1 MTFPSFFVIIF
12 LGIKR
17 IVVNMDN
24 TNNVN
29 NGVGSENNAP
39 VNNGVSV
46 PNTQPEVI
54 NSNTQQVVGQT
65 SVLEGVQTNTPQTAQ
80 PVQSV
85 QPQTVAAPTVQPTPE
100 TPMPEMPA
108 MPEVAPMEAAPME
121 EQVISTHKKKTSNL
135 IMYILVII
143 LILFVV
149 FIDPIKEFITDKI
162 IDFKSNNPNTSENL
176 ISGFLKLEEKS
187 GYIKVNNIKYY
198 NVKKSNETNIILN
211 YEPYKNSSNIE
222 KEGIYIEL
230 YNADKEIL
238 SKTLFN
244 PSKIEKEVV
253 RTFTFEVTNDVY
265 TDAFYALVKTYTDE
279 ELKSTKTLTCK
290 YTVNNDNITLNY
302 VNTYEFINN
311 SLTKYNVNKT
321 FSYKEDN
328 TESNKYK
335 GELKSEYLNINDFNI
350 KSEYNDT
357 SLKYSIDLSNEIK
370 DFRPLYKKDTIITIV
385 KNKEELKKWK
395 CE

>member
-1 MTFPSFFVIIF
+1 
-12 LGIKR
+12 
-17 IVVNMDN
+17 MDN

-29 NGVGSENNAP
+29 NGVGSENSAP

-65 SVLEGVQTNTPQTAQ
+65 SALEGVQTNTPQTAQ

-85 QPQTVAAPTVQPTPE
+85 QPQTVAAPTVQPTPA

-162 IDFKSNNPNTSENL
+162 IDFKPNNPNTSENL

-211 YEPYKNSSNIE
+211 YEPYKNSSN
-222 KEGIYIEL
+222 
-230 YNADKEIL
+230 
-238 SKTLFN
+238 
-244 PSKIEKEVV
+244 IEKEVV

-335 GELKSEYLNINDFNI
+335 DELKSEYLNINDFNI

>member
-1 MTFPSFFVIIF
+1 
-12 LGIKR
+12 
-17 IVVNMDN
+17 MDN

-85 QPQTVAAPTVQPTPE
+85 QPQTVVAPTMQPTPA

-162 IDFKSNNPNTSENL
+162 IDFKPNNPNTSENL

-244 PSKIEKEVV
+244 PSKIEKNVV

-328 TESNKYK
+328 AESNKYK
-335 GELKSEYLNINDFNI
+335 NELKNEYLNINDFNI

-385 KNKEELKKWK
+385 KNKEKLKKWK

>member
-1 MTFPSFFVIIF
+1 
-12 LGIKR
+12 
-17 IVVNMDN
+17 MDN

-85 QPQTVAAPTVQPTPE
+85 QPQTVVAPTVQPTPE

-108 MPEVAPMEAAPME
+108 MPEVAPMEATPME

-162 IDFKSNNPNTSENL
+162 TDFKPNNPNTSENL

>member
-1 MTFPSFFVIIF
+1 
-12 LGIKR
+12 
-17 IVVNMDN
+17 MDN
-24 TNNVN
+24 ANNVN
-29 NGVGSENNAP
+29 NGVGSENSAP

-85 QPQTVAAPTVQPTPE
+85 QPQTVVAPTMQPTPA

-162 IDFKSNNPNTSENL
+162 IDFKPNNPNTSENL

-244 PSKIEKEVV
+244 PSKIEKNVV

-328 TESNKYK
+328 AESNKYK
-335 GELKSEYLNINDFNI
+335 NELKSEYLNINDFNI

-370 DFRPLYKKDTIITIV
+370 DFRPLYKKDTIITII

>member
-1 MTFPSFFVIIF
+1 
-12 LGIKR
+12 
-17 IVVNMDN
+17 MDN

-29 NGVGSENNAP
+29 NGVGSENSAP

-85 QPQTVAAPTVQPTPE
+85 QPQTVVAPTMQPTPA

-162 IDFKSNNPNTSENL
+162 IDFKPNNPNTSENL

-244 PSKIEKEVV
+244 PSKIEKNVV

-335 GELKSEYLNINDFNI
+335 NELKSEYLNINDFNI

>member
-1 MTFPSFFVIIF
+1 
-12 LGIKR
+12 
-17 IVVNMDN
+17 MDN

-85 QPQTVAAPTVQPTPE
+85 QPQTVAAPTVQPTPA

-108 MPEVAPMEAAPME
+108 MPEVAPMEATPME

-162 IDFKSNNPNTSENL
+162 IDFKPNNPNTSENL

-244 PSKIEKEVV
+244 PSKIEKNVV

-321 FSYKEDN
+321 FSYKGDN

-335 GELKSEYLNINDFNI
+335 NELKNEYLNINDFNI
-350 KSEYNDT
+350 KSEYNDN

>member
-1 MTFPSFFVIIF
+1 
-12 LGIKR
+12 
-17 IVVNMDN
+17 MDN

-162 IDFKSNNPNTSENL
+162 IDFKPNNPNTFENL

-335 GELKSEYLNINDFNI
+335 NELKSEYLNINDFNI

-385 KNKEELKKWK
+385 KNKEKLKKWK

>member
-1 MTFPSFFVIIF
+1 
-12 LGIKR
+12 
-17 IVVNMDN
+17 MDN

-29 NGVGSENNAP
+29 NGVGSENSAP
-39 VNNGVSV
+39 VNNGISV

-65 SVLEGVQTNTPQTAQ
+65 SALEGVQTNTPQTAQ

-85 QPQTVAAPTVQPTPE
+85 QPQTVAAPTVQPTPA

-162 IDFKSNNPNTSENL
+162 IDFNPNNPNTSENL

-244 PSKIEKEVV
+244 PSKIEKNVV

-385 KNKEELKKWK
+385 KNKEKLKKWK

>member
-1 MTFPSFFVIIF
+1 
-12 LGIKR
+12 
-17 IVVNMDN
+17 MDN

-29 NGVGSENNAP
+29 NGVGSENSAP

-85 QPQTVAAPTVQPTPE
+85 QPQTVVAPTMQPTPA

-162 IDFKSNNPNTSENL
+162 IDFKPNNPNTSENL

-335 GELKSEYLNINDFNI
+335 NELKNEYLNINDFNI

>member
-1 MTFPSFFVIIF
+1 
-12 LGIKR
+12 
-17 IVVNMDN
+17 MDN

-46 PNTQPEVI
+46 SNTQPEVI

-65 SVLEGVQTNTPQTAQ
+65 SALEGVQTNTPQTAQ

-85 QPQTVAAPTVQPTPE
+85 QPQTVVAPTVQPTPA

-162 IDFKSNNPNTSENL
+162 IDFKPNNPNTFENL

-244 PSKIEKEVV
+244 PSKIEKNVV

-335 GELKSEYLNINDFNI
+335 NELKSEYLNINDFNI

-385 KNKEELKKWK
+385 KNKEKLKKWK

>member
-1 MTFPSFFVIIF
+1 
-12 LGIKR
+12 
-17 IVVNMDN
+17 MDN

-29 NGVGSENNAP
+29 NGVNNENTVP
-39 VNNGVSV
+39 VNNGTLVV
-46 PNTQPEVI
+46 
-54 NSNTQQVVGQT
+54 NTQQEVVNAGTVTAQNQPTAPTESQTPVTEAQQVNVGQT
-65 SVLEGVQTNTPQTAQ
+65 TEPTGT
-80 PVQSV
+80 V
-85 QPQTVAAPTVQPTPE
+85 QPQVVPSPAIEPQPAVAIPIQEQP
-100 TPMPEMPA
+100 PMQ
-108 MPEVAPMEAAPME
+108 EVAPMEAAPME

-162 IDFKSNNPNTSENL
+162 IDFKPNNPNTSENL

-244 PSKIEKEVV
+244 PSKIEKNVV

-335 GELKSEYLNINDFNI
+335 NELKSEYLNINDFNI
-350 KSEYNDT
+350 KSEYSDT

-370 DFRPLYKKDTIITIV
+370 DFRPLYKKDTIITII

>member
-1 MTFPSFFVIIF
+1 
-12 LGIKR
+12 
-17 IVVNMDN
+17 MDN

-29 NGVGSENNAP
+29 NGVGSENSAP

-85 QPQTVAAPTVQPTPE
+85 QPQTVVAPTMQPTPA

-162 IDFKSNNPNTSENL
+162 IDFKPNNPNTSENL

-244 PSKIEKEVV
+244 PSKIEKNVV

-335 GELKSEYLNINDFNI
+335 NELKSEYLNINDFNI
-350 KSEYNDT
+350 KSEYSDT

>member
-1 MTFPSFFVIIF
+1 
-12 LGIKR
+12 
-17 IVVNMDN
+17 MDN

-29 NGVGSENNAP
+29 NGVGSENSAP
-39 VNNGVSV
+39 VNNGISV

-65 SVLEGVQTNTPQTAQ
+65 SALEGVQTNTPQTAQ

-85 QPQTVAAPTVQPTPE
+85 QPPTVQPTPA

-162 IDFKSNNPNTSENL
+162 IDFNPNNPNTSENL

-211 YEPYKNSSNIE
+211 YEPYKNSSNIK

-244 PSKIEKEVV
+244 PSKIEKNVV

-335 GELKSEYLNINDFNI
+335 NELKSEYLNINDFNI
-350 KSEYNDT
+350 KSEYSDT

>member
-1 MTFPSFFVIIF
+1 
-12 LGIKR
+12 
-17 IVVNMDN
+17 MDN

-29 NGVGSENNAP
+29 NGVGSENSAP

-85 QPQTVAAPTVQPTPE
+85 QPQTVAAPTVQPTPAIL
-100 TPMPEMPA
+100 MPEMPA

-162 IDFKSNNPNTSENL
+162 IDFKPNNPNTSENL

-198 NVKKSNETNIILN
+198 NVKKGDGTNIILN

-279 ELKSTKTLTCK
+279 ELKSAKTLTCK

-311 SLTKYNVNKT
+311 SLTKYNVNKI

-335 GELKSEYLNINDFNI
+335 NELKSEYLNINDFNI

>member
-1 MTFPSFFVIIF
+1 
-12 LGIKR
+12 
-17 IVVNMDN
+17 MDN

-29 NGVGSENNAP
+29 NGVGSENSAP
-39 VNNGVSV
+39 VNNGVLV

-85 QPQTVAAPTVQPTPE
+85 QPQTVVAPTMQPTPA

-162 IDFKSNNPNTSENL
+162 IDFKPNNPNTSENL

-335 GELKSEYLNINDFNI
+335 NELKNEYLNINDFNI

>member
-1 MTFPSFFVIIF
+1 
-12 LGIKR
+12 
-17 IVVNMDN
+17 MDN
-24 TNNVN
+24 ANNVN
-29 NGVGSENNAP
+29 NGVGSENSAP

-85 QPQTVAAPTVQPTPE
+85 QPQTVVAPTVQPTPA

-162 IDFKSNNPNTSENL
+162 IDFKHNNPNTSENL

-335 GELKSEYLNINDFNI
+335 NELKSEYLNINDFNI

>member
-1 MTFPSFFVIIF
+1 
-12 LGIKR
+12 
-17 IVVNMDN
+17 MDN

-54 NSNTQQVVGQT
+54 NSNIQQVVGQT

-85 QPQTVAAPTVQPTPE
+85 QPQTVVAPTMQPTPA

-162 IDFKSNNPNTSENL
+162 IDFKPNNPNTSENL

-244 PSKIEKEVV
+244 PSKIEKNVV

-321 FSYKEDN
+321 FSYKGDN

-335 GELKSEYLNINDFNI
+335 NELKNEYLNINDFNI

-370 DFRPLYKKDTIITIV
+370 DFRPLYKKDAIITIV

>member
-1 MTFPSFFVIIF
+1 
-12 LGIKR
+12 
-17 IVVNMDN
+17 MDN

-29 NGVGSENNAP
+29 NGVGSENSTP

-65 SVLEGVQTNTPQTAQ
+65 SALEGVQTNTPQTAQ

-85 QPQTVAAPTVQPTPE
+85 QPQTVAAPTVQPAPATSMPE
-100 TPMPEMPA
+100 TPA

-143 LILFVV
+143 LILFVI
-149 FIDPIKEFITDKI
+149 FIDPIKEFITDKVTN
-162 IDFKSNNPNTSENL
+162 FKPNNPNTSENL
-176 ISGFLKLEEKS
+176 IGGFLKLEEKT

-198 NVKKSNETNIILN
+198 NVKKSNGTNIVLN
-211 YEPYKNSSNIE
+211 YEPYKNSSSIE

-230 YNADKEIL
+230 YNDDKEIL
-238 SKTLFN
+238 SKTIFN
-244 PSKIEKEVV
+244 PSKVEKNVV

-290 YTVNNDNITLNY
+290 YTVNNDDITLNY

-311 SLTKYNVNKT
+311 SLTKYNVDKT

-335 GELKSEYLNINDFNI
+335 DELKSEYLNINDFNI

-357 SLKYSIDLSNEIK
+357 TLKYSVDLSNEIK
-370 DFRPLYKKDTIITIV
+370 DFKPLYKKDTIITVI